1 MTIFNEQKEWI
12 IRQMLKVFAIGNVTG
27 DPELRRSGT
36 SGKLRCVMRLAC
48 DRRYR
53 SRDGEKITDFIS
65 VKAPDNL
72 AELCAERVKKGDK
85 IAVFGDFETVVVED
99 SPERQPGFLIKA
111 SAVEF
116 LTPRKT
122 MSGAVA
128 ALCGGFAVEDAA

>member
-1 MTIFNEQKEWI
+1 
-12 IRQMLKVFAIGNVTG
+12 MLKIFATGNVTG
-27 DPELRRSGT
+27 NPELRRSGST
-36 SGKLRCVMRLAC
+36 GKLRCIMRLAC

-53 SRDGEKITDFIS
+53 TQDGEKITDFIS
-65 VKAPDNL
+65 VKAPDAL

-99 SPERQPGFLIKA
+99 NPERQPGFLIKA

-122 MSGAVA
+122 MGEAVA
-128 ALCGGFAVEDAA
+128 AMFGGIAGEDAA

>member
-1 MTIFNEQKEWI
+1 
-12 IRQMLKVFAIGNVTG
+12 
-27 DPELRRSGT
+27 
-36 SGKLRCVMRLAC
+36 MRLAC

-53 SRDGEKITDFIS
+53 SQDGEKITDFIS
-65 VKAPDNL
+65 VKAPDAL

-99 SPERQPGFLIKA
+99 SPDRQPGFLIKA

-122 MSGAVA
+122 MGEAVA
-128 ALCGGFAVEDAA
+128 AMFGGIAGEDAA